1 MVGKKP
7 YHCTLVFAWDG
18 MGLPIVFCDVAKQW
32 LIFKSWCPSHCCWI
46 FGCPCSSDFLY
57 PLAVEFCH
65 EIAEKKEREQ
75 HGLYRSVRF
84 SSPSRIR
91 NRIQAAFETAR
102 LSTSSCRETHYCYC
116 SPKVCLNPTGGNR
129 IHWEMVEKT
138 AWFKNSA
145 DFLHWDAGKMHFCNY
160 LFISY
165 IFIAK
170 FWMIFSVK
178 QQESGHRFIKTRL
191 DCKKCTNYMSTW
203 RIIPVRISI

>member
-1 MVGKKP
+1 MLRNNGWFLNLDAP
-7 YHCTLVFAWDG
+7 PRLLLLNHW
-18 MGLPIVFCDVAKQW
+18 LPTQ
-32 LIFKSWCPSHCCWI
+32 FKLFVS
-46 FGCPCSSDFLY
+46 FGCWVLSWNCR
-57 PLAVEFCH
+57 
-65 EIAEKKEREQ
+65 KKAREQ

-145 DFLHWDAGKMHFCNY
+145 DFLDWDAGKMHFCNY

-165 IFIAK
+165 TFLL
-170 FWMIFSVK
+170 
-178 QQESGHRFIKTRL
+178 QNSGWFLLVSNSRKVATGLSRPGLFANMHKLYEYLEDHT
-191 DCKKCTNYMSTW
+191 S
-203 RIIPVRISI
+203 

>member
-165 IFIAK
+165 IFYCKI
-170 FWMIFSVK
+170 
-178 QQESGHRFIKTRL
+178 L
-191 DCKKCTNYMSTW
+191 DDF
-203 RIIPVRISI
+203 